1 MDFKIHFMKK
11 ALLGYCCLLLVFNVS
26 AQKTNWYINAN
37 AGLFSFSGLSAVNTS
52 FINYSS
58 DLNITYT
65 NNPYGAKS
73 GFGYGLSGRVQHIY
87 FKHFIAG
94 IDAGYEKQSSRV
106 LINGIS
112 GYTPGT
118 TKDGHTNID
127 YKFINVFPFAG
138 YRINMQKVHLDIT
151 GGVDLAYCLSAKENG
166 SATATDG
173 TIFTTN
179 TDRKTITTDIRPRI
193 QGTCSYHKAGIYIAY
208 SHGFGNYMDGYIGG
222 INEAYARLLRFGISY
237 QLK

>member
-1 MDFKIHFMKK
+1 
-11 ALLGYCCLLLVFNVS
+11 
-26 AQKTNWYINAN
+26 
-37 AGLFSFSGLSAVNTS
+37 
-52 FINYSS
+52 
-58 DLNITYT
+58 
-65 NNPYGAKS
+65 
-73 GFGYGLSGRVQHIY
+73 
-87 FKHFIAG
+87 
-94 IDAGYEKQSSRV
+94 
-106 LINGIS
+106 
-112 GYTPGT
+112 
-118 TKDGHTNID
+118 
-127 YKFINVFPFAG
+127 
-138 YRINMQKVHLDIT
+138 MQKIHLDIT

-193 QGTCSYHKAGIYIAY
+193 QGTFSYHKAGIYIAY